1 MKIKKNI
8 FLIVPIALCLGFSG
22 DKPSYTIKQVYNYF
36 TSDNLGNTYLVNGEE
51 ITKYN
56 ASGQL
61 FKKYSNKRFGNI
73 TMVDATNALKILL
86 YYKDFQ
92 NIVFIDD
99 QLSQNGDLISLE
111 NLNYEQTDLVC
122 TSFNNSFWIY
132 NKQNNELVRFNEN
145 SLPVAKTGNLKQ
157 LLQAE
162 IKPNFMLEQNSYL
175 YLNCPN
181 LGVYVFDIYGT
192 FTKIIGLK
200 NLSWFQVN
208 NNTLFY
214 FKNHQLVSYN
224 SKTFEEKSEEFSDTL
239 IKTVRLEKDK
249 WFIQYHDSL
258 KIYTNTQK

>member
-1 MKIKKNI
+1 MKIRKNI
-8 FLIVPIALCLGFSG
+8 FLLIPLVLGLAFTS
-22 DKPSYTIKQVYNYF
+22 DKSSYTIKQIFNYF
-36 TSDNLGNTYLVNGEE
+36 TSDNLGNTYLINGEE

-56 ASGQL
+56 PAGQL

-145 SLPVAKTGNLKQ
+145 SQPVAKTGNLKQ
-157 LLQAE
+157 ILKADR
-162 IKPNFMLEQNSYL
+162 KPNFMLEQNSYL
-175 YLNCPN
+175 Y
-181 LGVYVFDIYGT
+181 
-192 FTKIIGLK
+192 
-200 NLSWFQVN
+200 
-208 NNTLFY
+208 
-214 FKNHQLVSYN
+214 
-224 SKTFEEKSEEFSDTL
+224 
-239 IKTVRLEKDK
+239 
-249 WFIQYHDSL
+249 
-258 KIYTNTQK
+258 